1 MFGKTWIMQ
10 SLVYLEI
17 SAKPAKN
24 KKMYQFLKGIVIEK
38 IKEPAG
44 QEKIIL
50 DVNGIGYEIY
60 TSLSAMDF
68 FGKEGSVS
76 TVYTTLIHKEDQMSL
91 IGFPTLLE
99 KELFSLLFSVSG
111 VGPKTALSILNS
123 LTVSEITYA
132 ILNEDVTNLSKAQ
145 GIGSKTA
152 SRLILE
158 LKEKIK
164 NWKHLPIAYSHK
176 EQNGKT
182 TNGRNIEPESDA
194 RSVLQSLGYT
204 SHDINQA
211 FINAKSNGNHVDPES
226 LIHFS
231 LKWLSTVKK

>member
-1 MFGKTWIMQ
+1 
-10 SLVYLEI
+10 
-17 SAKPAKN
+17 
-24 KKMYQFLKGIVIEK
+24 MYHFLKGIITEK
-38 IKEPAG
+38 ITEPAG

-60 TSLSAMDF
+60 ANLSTLDF

-76 TVYTTLIHKEDQMSL
+76 TVYTTLIHKEDQMIL

-99 KELFSLLFSVSG
+99 KELFNLLFSVSG
-111 VGPKTALSILNS
+111 IGPKTALNILNS
-123 LTVSEITYA
+123 LTLSEITYA

-145 GIGSKTA
+145 GIGIKTA
-152 SRLILE
+152 GRIILE

-164 NWKHLPIAYSHK
+164 NWNHLPIAYSNK
-176 EQNGKT
+176 RDENPEIRGQN
-182 TNGRNIEPESDA
+182 DA
-194 RSVLQSLGYT
+194 RSVLQSLGY
-204 SHDINQA
+204 SSPDINQA

-231 LKWLSTVKK
+231 LKWLSTIKK